1 MVCENLLVWYKKK
14 NNGWWIVK
22 IFVFLNVDKY
32 FFYRCLI
39 NSWIDSDGEWELF

>member
-1 MVCENLLVWYKKK
+1 MVCENLLVWYLKIKF
-14 NNGWWIVK
+14 NELLK
-22 IFVFLNVDKY
+22 IFVFWNVDKY